1 MDPISI
7 ALGLAQFIPGLIRW
21 ISGDDQSKAAQVADQ
36 VVGVAKQVTG
46 KSEADQA
53 LAAIKAD
60 PALAL
65 QLQQA
70 WLAHDLALAQEESRQ
85 LAEINATMR
94 AEVAAQDAYVRR
106 WRPTFGYAVA
116 LTWSLTMAAVSWAIV
131 DQPGQAP
138 AIIAALVNT
147 SPIWGIA
154 LTVLGVSVVKRSH
167 DKAVAGGQTLP
178 EGLLAGLVAGVKSKT
193 TA

>member
-1 MDPISI
+1 MDPITL
-7 ALGLAQFIPGLIRW
+7 ALGLAQFVPGIIRW
-21 ISGDDQSKAAQVADQ
+21 ISGDDQSKAASVADQ
-36 VVGVAKQVTG
+36 VVAVAKDVTG
-46 KSEADQA
+46 AASGDSA

-70 WLAHDLALAQEESRQ
+70 WMAHDLSLVQEESRQ

-94 AEVAAQDAYVRR
+94 AEAASSDAYVRR

-116 LTWSLTMAAVSWAIV
+116 LTWSATMGAISWAIIAT
-131 DQPGQAP
+131 PSQAP

-154 LTVLGVSVVKRSH
+154 LAVLGVSVVKRSQ
-167 DKAVAGGQTLP
+167 DKAMASGAPLP
-178 EGLLAGLVAGVKSKT
+178 EGPLAMFKSGLKS
-193 TA
+193 

>member
-7 ALGLAQFIPGLIRW
+7 ALGLAQFLPGIIRW
-21 ISGDDQSKAAQVADQ
+21 LTGDDKSKVAAVAER
-36 VVGVAKQVTG
+36 VVSVAKDVTHCDG
-46 KSEADQA
+46 GDAA
-53 LAAIKAD
+53 LAAVKAD

-70 WLAHDLALAQEESRQ
+70 WMAHALALAQDETRQ

-94 AEVAAQDAYVRR
+94 AEVASSDGYVRR

-116 LTWSLTMAAVSWAIV
+116 ATWTATMGAVSWAIV
-131 DQPGQAP
+131 VEPAQAP

-154 LTVLGVSVVKRSH
+154 LAVLGVSVVKRSH
-167 DKAVAGGQTLP
+167 DKAAASG
-178 EGLLAGLVAGVKSKT
+178 LAGPG
-193 TA
+193 

>member
-1 MDPISI
+1 MDPITL
-7 ALGLAQFIPGLIRW
+7 ALGLAQFVPGIIRW
-21 ISGDDQSKAAQVADQ
+21 ISGDDQSKAAAIADQ
-36 VVGVAKQVTG
+36 VVAVAKDVTG
-46 KSEADQA
+46 TSSGEAA

-70 WLAHDLALAQEESRQ
+70 WMAHDLSLAQEESRQ

-94 AEVAAQDAYVRR
+94 AEAASADAYVRR

-116 LTWSLTMAAVSWAIV
+116 LTWTATMGAVSWAVIATPV
-131 DQPGQAP
+131 QAP

-154 LTVLGVSVVKRSH
+154 LAVLGVSVVKRSQ
-167 DKAVAGGQTLP
+167 DKAMASGASLP
-178 EGLLAGLVAGVKSKT
+178 EGPLAMLKAGLKG
-193 TA
+193 

>member
-1 MDPISI
+1 MDPITI
-7 ALGLAQFIPGLIRW
+7 ALGLAQFVPGLIRW

-36 VVGVAKQVTG
+36 AVSLAKTVTG
-46 KSEADQA
+46 RDSGADA

-70 WLAHDLALAQEESRQ
+70 WMAHDLALAQEETRQ

-94 AEVAAQDAYVRR
+94 AEAASDDRYVRR

-116 LTWSLTMAAVSWAIV
+116 LTWTATMAAISWAIV
-131 DQPGQAP
+131 AEPAQAP
-138 AIIAALVNT
+138 SIIAALVNT
-147 SPIWGIA
+147 APIWGIA
-154 LTVLGVSVVKRSH
+154 LGVLGVAVV
-167 DKAVAGGQTLP
+167 
-178 EGLLAGLVAGVKSKT
+178 
-193 TA
+193 

>member
-7 ALGLAQFIPGLIRW
+7 ALGLAQFVPGIIRW

-46 KSEADQA
+46 KSEAGQA
-53 LAAIKAD
+53 LAAIQAD

-65 QLQQA
+65 RLQQA
-70 WLAHDLALAQEESRQ
+70 WMVHDLDLAREESRQ

-116 LTWSLTMAAVSWAIV
+116 ITWSLTMAAVSWAIV
-131 DQPGQAP
+131 AEPGQAP
-138 AIIAALVNT
+138 SIIAALVNT

-154 LTVLGVSVVKRSH
+154 LAVLGVSVVKRSH
-167 DKAVAGGQTLP
+167 DKTLAANGTPVIGGP
-178 EGLLAGLVAGVKSKT
+178 LAGLFSGLKS
-193 TA
+193 

>member
-1 MDPISI
+1 MDPITI
-7 ALGLAQFIPGLIRW
+7 ALGLAQVVPGLIRW
-21 ISGDDQSKAAQVADQ
+21 ISGDDQSKAAKVADQ
-36 VVGVAKQVTG
+36 VVGLAKTVTG
-46 KSEADQA
+46 KETGDDA

-70 WLAHDLALAQEESRQ
+70 WLAHELALVQEESRQ

-94 AEVAAQDAYVRR
+94 AEAASSDAYVRR

-116 LTWSLTMAAVSWAIV
+116 FTWSATMAAVSWAIV
-131 DQPGQAP
+131 TQPAQAP

-154 LTVLGVSVVKRSH
+154 LAVLGVSVVKRSH
-167 DKAVAGGQTLP
+167 DKAMASGASLP
-178 EGLLAGLVAGVKSKT
+178 EGPLAMLKSSLKS
-193 TA
+193 

>member
-1 MDPISI
+1 MDPITI
-7 ALGLAQFIPGLIRW
+7 ALGLAQFVPGLIRW
-21 ISGDDQSKAAQVADQ
+21 IGGDDAEKAAKVADQ
-36 VVGVAKQVTG
+36 VVGVARTVTG
-46 KSEADQA
+46 KTGGEDA

-70 WLAHDLALAQEESRQ
+70 WLAHEVELSREETRQ

-94 AEVAAQDAYVRR
+94 AESASDDRYVRR

-116 LTWSLTMAAVSWAIV
+116 LTWTATMLAVSWAVIAE
-131 DQPGQAP
+131 PAQAP
-138 AIIAALVNT
+138 NIIAALVNT

-154 LTVLGVSVVKRSH
+154 LGVLGVAVVKRSH
-167 DKAVAGGQTLP
+167 DKTLH
-178 EGLLAGLVAGVKSKT
+178 S
-193 TA
+193 

>member
-1 MDPISI
+1 MDPITI
-7 ALGLAQFIPGLIRW
+7 ALGLAQVVPGLIRW
-21 ISGDDQSKAAQVADQ
+21 IGGDDAEKAAKVADQ
-36 VVGVAKQVTG
+36 VVGVARTVTG
-46 KSEADQA
+46 KGTGEDA
-53 LAAIKAD
+53 LAAVKAD

-70 WLAHDLALAQEESRQ
+70 WLTHEVELSREETRQ

-94 AEVAAQDAYVRR
+94 AESASDDRYVRR

-116 LTWSLTMAAVSWAIV
+116 LTWTATMLAVSWAVIAE
-131 DQPGQAP
+131 PAQAP

-154 LTVLGVSVVKRSH
+154 LGVLGVAVVKRSH
-167 DKAVAGGQTLP
+167 DKTLRQP
-178 EGLLAGLVAGVKSKT
+178 
-193 TA
+193 